1 MTATQPSSPS
11 QASAAQPPGLLTRLS
26 GFVATDIWRLRLAEE
41 PAVKAFALKQLRILL
56 LAVRCFR
63 EDQCQ
68 FKAAALTLYTLL
80 SIVPV
85 VAMAF
90 GIAKGFGMERYLET
104 WLTDM
109 FQGQEE
115 ILSQVMNFA
124 RSLLETTRGGTVAG
138 IGLAVLFW
146 SVMKVLGNIE
156 TALNQIWGIETART
170 LGRKFSD
177 YLSLMLIGPIL
188 MITSSS
194 SAVFLATR
202 ITKITEKFEALD
214 WVTHLVLF
222 GLKFVPYVL
231 IWILF
236 TVIYLL
242 LPNMRVKF
250 LSGLAAGI
258 LAGTLYNLVQWV
270 YIGFQVGVA
279 KYNAIYGSFAA
290 LPLFL
295 IWLQTSW
302 MIVLFGAEISFAHQN
317 VDTYEQE
324 PDFKKI
330 SPDYKQLLSLH
341 VAHRVVAGFKAAA
354 VPFTSHELSEALQIP
369 IRLVK
374 EILDDLVEGGIL
386 SRVKREDTPQTA
398 YQPARDIDG
407 LTIKAVL
414 DALGERGTSEL
425 AVLRTRELQIM
436 ADAVGTFK
444 EAMAVSPANRP
455 LKDI

>member
-1 MTATQPSSPS
+1 MEPDSSPIS
-11 QASAAQPPGLLTRLS
+11 RLILFLKS
-26 GFVATDIWRLRLAEE
+26 GIWRLRLAEM
-41 PAVKAFALKQLRILL
+41 PGFKAFGLKQLRILL
-56 LAVRCFR
+56 LALRCFR

-90 GIAKGFGMERYLET
+90 GIAKGFGMERLLET

-115 ILSQVMNFA
+115 ILARVLGFA
-124 RSLLETTRGGTVAG
+124 RSLLETTKGGTVAG

-156 TALNQIWGIETART
+156 TALNQIWGIETPRT

-177 YLSLMLIGPIL
+177 YLSLMLIGPVL

-194 SAVFLATR
+194 TAVFIATR
-202 ITKITEKFEALD
+202 ITQITERSEILG
-214 WVTHLVLF
+214 WVTSLILF
-222 GLKFVPYVL
+222 GLKFLPFAL

-236 TVIYLL
+236 TVTYLL
-242 LPNMRVKF
+242 MPNIRVKF
-250 LSGLAAGI
+250 SSGLMAGI
-258 LAGTLYNLVQWV
+258 LAGTLFSLVQGL

-295 IWLQTSW
+295 IWLQISW

-317 VDTYEQE
+317 VETYELE
-324 PDFKKI
+324 PDFKAI
-330 SPDYKQLLSLH
+330 TPDFRRLLSLQVTH
-341 VAHRVVAGFKAAA
+341 RLVANFKIGD
-354 VPFTSHELSEALQIP
+354 PPLTTQELSGSLKIP
-369 IRLVK
+369 IRLVR
-374 EILDDLVEGGIL
+374 EVLDDLAAAGVL
-386 SRVKREDTPQTA
+386 NRVQRGDTPQSG
-398 YQPARDIDG
+398 YQPARDIES
-407 LTIKAVL
+407 LTIQAVL
-414 DALGERGTSEL
+414 EALGQRGTGRLEVSQ
-425 AVLRTRELQIM
+425 TRELAIL
-436 ADAVGTFK
+436 ADALDTFRETM
-444 EAMAVSPANRP
+444 EASPANRA